1 MPCQVRMWAPQ
12 TPQAS
17 LTAMLGL
24 APVPT
29 THPLAAEAMAALAP
43 EDRVATTPAEEEG
56 RSVRH
61 CNHQS
66 LSHASQPWKCW
77 A

>member
-1 MPCQVRMWAPQ
+1 MWEPR

-24 APVPT
+24 APVPST
-29 THPLAAEAMAALAP
+29 DSLAPEAMAALAP
-43 EDRVATTPAEEEG
+43 EDRVASTTAEEVG

-61 CNHQS
+61 CSHQS
-66 LSHASQPWKCW
+66 LSHASQP
-77 A
+77 